1 MKYSLNASAILAGSV
16 TCSPLTKIAVG
27 AFGMGLIGAD
37 CFNSFHRF
45 LVLCHVLWT
54 RMLTLDRWTKMVGDH
69 ERFFLTTFL
78 ILLKVSDD
86 WALPDYLPTIRNI
99 YGNHGQNYLIK

>member
-1 MKYSLNASAILAGSV
+1 
-16 TCSPLTKIAVG
+16 
-27 AFGMGLIGAD
+27 
-37 CFNSFHRF
+37 
-45 LVLCHVLWT
+45 
-54 RMLTLDRWTKMVGDH
+54 MVGDH

>member
-1 MKYSLNASAILAGSV
+1 MIATYKNSDR
-16 TCSPLTKIAVG
+16 TLTKVKTT
-27 AFGMGLIGAD
+27 
-37 CFNSFHRF
+37 S
-45 LVLCHVLWT
+45 HVLWT